1 MALTPSS
8 TKSNQ
13 NPSQNPIIPPPST
26 VVLKSPCIF
35 KPQLNPKRVFV
46 GALGGSLRSNLGLGV
61 TLTGLFLELKQV
73 FSGTR
78 AGNKKS
84 LSDAMEEGINLWE
97 QILKLYRDY

>member
-1 MALTPSS
+1 MAPTPSS

-13 NPSQNPIIPPPST
+13 NPSQNPIIPPSS
-26 VVLKSPCIF
+26 VVLKSPRIS

-61 TLTGLFLELKQV
+61 TFTGLFLELKQM

-78 AGNKKS
+78 AG
-84 LSDAMEEGINLWE
+84 LFLFWDFL
-97 QILKLYRDY
+97 ILLD